1 MKILVSKI
9 EGEALDWAVAATMN
23 VEPLQRLADHLER
36 DRTLPYTFDLF
47 HDLKT
52 YDEVEEIL
60 AGKPHRSGL
69 GAAELRAFAQERG
82 YVIDQPVFPA
92 YSSDYTAGGPILAAL
107 VSEGFEIRRATFS
120 DKIQIS
126 RVAGDKLTSAFG
138 PTLLVAAARCHLL
151 HRAGAD
157 VDAEIDVPVEIMA
170 RVMGAEVEAQAP
182 ADQQHQQHQHRQ
194 ERPHG

>member
-1 MKILVSKI
+1 MKIPVSKI
-9 EGEALDWAVAATMN
+9 EGEALDWAVASTMN
-23 VEPLQRLADHLER
+23 VKPLQRLADHLER
-36 DRTLPYTFDLF
+36 DRTLPYTFDLV

-69 GAAELRAFAQERG
+69 GAAELRAFAQEIG
-82 YVIDQPVFPA
+82 YVIDQPVCPA
-92 YSSDYTAGGPILAAL
+92 YSSDYAAGGPILAAL
-107 VSEGFEIRRATFS
+107 VNEGFEIRRATFS

-126 RVAGDKLTSAFG
+126 RVAGDKWPPLTAAFG

-170 RVMGAEVEAQAP
+170 RVMGAAGEAQAP
-182 ADQQHQQHQHRQ
+182 TDQRHQDLQ